1 MLTLEKITEMRKRI
15 KINSD
20 ETASKQLENEAKELD
35 ESIKKEIKNSK
46 SKVKQKDKTKQWKS
60 FKRTSI

>member
-35 ESIKKEIKNSK
+35 ESIKKELKNSK

>member
-35 ESIKKEIKNSK
+35 ESIKKELKNSK
-46 SKVKQKDKTKQWKS
+46 SKVKQKDKMKQWKS